1 MNFRPFSVLFC
12 CLFGLTGFISVS
24 HANQLSEINQKIEKQ
39 KSKINENRQKR
50 NALQAT
56 LKKQEVEMGQVF
68 TKLKD
73 TETSLADIRAAIKRT
88 EQEIKRLEQQEKEQK
103 ERLKDQL
110 DSAYRSGIHPSML
123 ERLMSDSA
131 KNADRMTAYYEHIN
145 QVRITLIND
154 LRRTQEELKA
164 RRDELKGQQKGH
176 QTQLST
182 QKKQEQDLK
191 KVQRE
196 RENTL
201 KAIDKTLEKDQ
212 NQLDELKANAAAL
225 QQKLASA
232 ARQAEEQEKRD
243 IAQLEAKKSRE
254 ENRKATESEKQQVRA
269 GSGLGNS
276 RYAMPVSGKIVT
288 QFGRGWNGVVISAS
302 AGTPIRAIASGK
314 VIATAWLQGYGNV
327 VMINHGREDISVY
340 GYTQSILVREGAR
353 VSAGQTIATVGNS
366 GGQSRPAL
374 YFGITRAGVPINPL
388 KVVK

>member
-1 MNFRPFSVLFC
+1 MNFRSLSLILCCFFSLNG
-12 CLFGLTGFISVS
+12 LISFGY
-24 HANQLSEINQKIEKQ
+24 ANQLSEINQKIEKQ

-110 DSAYRSGIHPSML
+110 DSAYRSGIHPSMI

-243 IAQLEAKKSRE
+243 IAQLDAKKSKE

-276 RYAMPVSGKIVT
+276 RYAMPVSGKVIT
-288 QFGRGWNGVVISAS
+288 QFGRGWNGIVISAS
-302 AGTPIRAIASGK
+302 AGTPVRAIASGR

-340 GYTQSILVREGAR
+340 GYTQSIMVREGAR
-353 VSAGQTIATVGNS
+353 VSAGQTIATVGSS

-388 KVVK
+388 RVVK

>member
-1 MNFRPFSVLFC
+1 MNFRPLSLILCCFFSLN
-12 CLFGLTGFISVS
+12 GLISFS
-24 HANQLSEINQKIEKQ
+24 YANQLSEINQKIEKQ

-243 IAQLEAKKSRE
+243 IAQLDAKKSKE

-276 RYAMPVSGKIVT
+276 RYAMPVSGKVIT
-288 QFGRGWNGVVISAS
+288 QFGRGWNGIVISAS
-302 AGTPIRAIASGK
+302 AGTPVRAIASGR

-340 GYTQSILVREGAR
+340 GYTQSIMVREGAR
-353 VSAGQTIATVGNS
+353 VSAGQTIATVGSS

-388 KVVK
+388 RVVK

>member
-1 MNFRPFSVLFC
+1 M
-12 CLFGLTGFISVS
+12 
-24 HANQLSEINQKIEKQ
+24 
-39 KSKINENRQKR
+39 
-50 NALQAT
+50 QAT
-56 LKKQEVEMGQVF
+56 LKQQEVEMGQVF

-73 TETSLADIRAAIKRT
+73 TESSLADIRASIKRT
-88 EQEIKRLEQQEKEQK
+88 EQEIQRLEQQEKEQK

-110 DSAYRSGIHPSML
+110 DSAYRSGIHPSVL

-145 QVRITLIND
+145 QVRIDLIND
-154 LRRTQEELKA
+154 LRHTQKELKA

-212 NQLDELKANAAAL
+212 SQLEELRANAAAL
-225 QQKLASA
+225 QQKLVVAT
-232 ARQAEEQEKRD
+232 RQAEEQEKRD
-243 IAQLEAKKSRE
+243 IAQLDAKKSRE

-269 GSGLGNS
+269 GSGLDS
-276 RYAMPVSGKIVT
+276 SKYSMPVSGKVVT
-288 QFGRGWNGVVISAS
+288 NFGNGWNGVVISAS
-302 AGTPIRAIASGK
+302 AGTPIRTIAGGK
-314 VIATAWLQGYGNV
+314 VMVAGWLQGYGNV
-327 VMINHGREDISVY
+327 VVISHGREDLSVY
-340 GYTQSILVREGAR
+340 GYAQSIFVKEGAR

-366 GGQSRPAL
+366 GGRSSPAL
-374 YFGITRAGVPINPL
+374 YFGITRAGVAVNPL
-388 KVVK
+388 RLVR